1 MTSLRQQLQQQPQ
14 VCVAPPWL
22 STLLRNCHD
31 CYCTS
36 REGTGIFLVRG
47 AGTSALT
54 GTIPNPLCTVRR
66 GAAQWGCPL
75 APVKAVLWSTWGG
88 ACSRGVWCHGA
99 VPTGVCRGLLCR
111 RKEAVALVSQSMG
124 MPEVGNCNEGRFSRQ
139 TEALRDLGK
148 FSGTPRACVCMGK
161 PSHGLLSCQR

>member
-22 STLLRNCHD
+22 STLLSNCHD

-111 RKEAVALVSQSMG
+111 LWLWCLNPWE
-124 MPEVGNCNEGRFSRQ
+124 C
-139 TEALRDLGK
+139 LR
-148 FSGTPRACVCMGK
+148 SGTAMREGSAGKQKHSGTWESSQGLRERACAWGNPATVC
-161 PSHGLLSCQR
+161 